1 MSMIKRYKA
10 LLMRE
15 VVEHRRS
22 VVYAAPIM
30 AVVMFVLMLA
40 GGVWNGIFQVN
51 SQNFSAQALAAVIA
65 KGGPSALTL
74 FHQAWM
80 FLIFML
86 FHAVAGVVMF
96 AYALSCLFDERK
108 DRSTLFWRSLPVRD
122 WETVAAKA
130 LMLLIVIPLIY
141 LATLMLLQIMLVL
154 LLTVLCWARGLNATE
169 LIFSVIPFA
178 KVQLW
183 QLASQMLTSL
193 WVLPVFAWCLFCS
206 GYAKQRPFLFATL
219 IPGALMVMLAILNLN
234 NLIGTFNGTGPA
246 GMLRSQT
253 FDRALSAITPSLG
266 VNAKFDAAFK
276 SGLEFGPLLDRL
288 LSVPMLLGLIVGL
301 ALLAATA
308 YVRRYREDAAA

>member
-206 GYAKQRPFLFATL
+206 SYAKQRPFLFATL
-219 IPGALMVMLAILNLN
+219 IPGALMVMLAVLNVN

-246 GMLRSQT
+246 GMLRSQI
-253 FDRALSAITPSLG
+253 FDRALTAIAPSVG
-266 VNAKFDAAFK
+266 VNAKFDAALK
-276 SGLEFGPLLDRL
+276 SGLEFGPLFDRL

>member
-206 GYAKQRPFLFATL
+206 SYAKQRPFLFATL

>member
-206 GYAKQRPFLFATL
+206 SYAKQRPFLFATL
-219 IPGALMVMLAILNLN
+219 IPGALMVMLAVLNVN

-246 GMLRSQT
+246 GMLRSQI
-253 FDRALSAITPSLG
+253 FDRALTAIAPSVG
-266 VNAKFDAAFK
+266 VNAKFDAALK
-276 SGLEFGPLLDRL
+276 SGLEFGPLFDRL

-301 ALLAATA
+301 ALLAAAA

>member
-1 MSMIKRYKA
+1 MSIIRRYKA

-22 VVYAAPIM
+22 VLYAAPIM

-40 GGVWNGIFQVN
+40 GGIWNGVFQVD
-51 SQNFSAQALAAVIA
+51 SQNFSAQSLSAVIA
-65 KGGPSALTL
+65 KGGVAALAL
-74 FHQAWM
+74 FHQGWM
-80 FLIFML
+80 FLTFML

-122 WETVAAKA
+122 WETVAAKS

-141 LATLMLLQIMLVL
+141 LVTLMLLQIMLVL

-183 QLASQMLTSL
+183 QFASQMLTSL

-206 GYAKQRPFLFATL
+206 SYAKQRPFLFATL
-219 IPGALMVMLAILNLN
+219 IPGALIVMLALLNFN

-253 FDRALSAITPSLG
+253 FDRALSAITPSIG
-266 VNAKFDAAFK
+266 VNVKFETLLK

-288 LSVPMLLGLIVGL
+288 MSVPMLLGLVVGL
-301 ALLAATA
+301 GLLAATA